1 MGLFMCESGSCGQ
14 PPCHHAE
21 GRQISLKHPCG
32 GKVDIS
38 NSGTKEE
45 VVPHQSETTVH
56 LDVQVCLS
64 ASVSHCPSFS
74 LSVAP
79 PPTPP
84 VPCSSSPRSVDL
96 LCSRFSSFRVLR
108 FLSSSLVV
116 PNASWKRLALPR
128 PSRPYPTTRRSSL
141 RPGLLRHGG
150 RRI

>member
-1 MGLFMCESGSCGQ
+1 MCEPGLNEK

-38 NSGTKEE
+38 NSGKKKKE
-45 VVPHQSETTVH
+45 VVAHQRETTVH

-64 ASVSHCPSFS
+64 ASLSQCPSFS
-74 LSVAP
+74 LSVASP
-79 PPTPP
+79 SVSF
-84 VPCSSSPRSVDL
+84 VPCWSSPRSVDL

-128 PSRPYPTTRRSSL
+128 PSRPYPTTRCSSL
-141 RPGLLRHGG
+141 RPGRLRHRG
-150 RRI
+150 RRM